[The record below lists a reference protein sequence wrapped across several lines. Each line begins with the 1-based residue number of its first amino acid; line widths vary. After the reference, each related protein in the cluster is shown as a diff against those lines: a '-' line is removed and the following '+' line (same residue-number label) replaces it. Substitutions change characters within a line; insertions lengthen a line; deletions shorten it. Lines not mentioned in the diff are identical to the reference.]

1 LFPTSSWILY
11 RSNPCSMLCSFVIV
25 SYDGIFLVVVV
36 GNKAN
41 PVIYGFCYLFQ
52 TQLNN
57 TSQCTHVCEKKKDF
71 PTHLIKK
78 EREPQ
83 CTHVSEKKKLPHTFN
98 LRREGNSG
106 LAKKAQLPLDLKSAH
121 LQLNETPRKQED
133 LSHTQRSQIL
143 QASRC
148 HKLHQ
153 QKQWVI
159 LVFQGWWSRYSS
171 TKDSLQKASHSSLRI
186 AKEEASPNPWVLLW
200 FSWQNYGWIKYRNDP
215 ARHETAGHS
224 RVCA

>member
-1 LFPTSSWILY
+1 
-11 RSNPCSMLCSFVIV
+11 M
-25 SYDGIFLVVVV
+25 FL
-36 GNKAN
+36 
-41 PVIYGFCYLFQ
+41 
-52 TQLNN
+52 
-57 TSQCTHVCEKKKDF
+57 
-71 PTHLIKK
+71 
-78 EREPQ
+78 R
-83 CTHVSEKKKLPHTFN
+83 KKKLPHTFKKERKLWVSEKN
-98 LRREGNSG
+98 TTAIGPKKCPFTAQRNSIMS
-106 LAKKAQLPLDLKSAH
+106 L
-121 LQLNETPRKQED
+121 ETRKQEG